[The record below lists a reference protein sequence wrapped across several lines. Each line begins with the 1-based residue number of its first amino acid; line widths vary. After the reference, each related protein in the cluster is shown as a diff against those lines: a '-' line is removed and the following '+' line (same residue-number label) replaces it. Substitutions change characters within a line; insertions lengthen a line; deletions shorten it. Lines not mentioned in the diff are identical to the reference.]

1 MNHDEGNPIAGE
13 VEYGGMNDSLMMN
26 VDYMLNEEHNTKWLE
41 YYLDYVEFLN
51 EWFSKLTLPLMV
63 GFLRDSRP

>member
-26 VDYMLNEEHNTKWLE
+26 VDYMLTKEHNTKWLK

-51 EWFSKLTLPLMV
+51 E
-63 GFLRDSRP
+63 